1 MRLNPMAPGKLPTEQ
16 RAFYER
22 MQAGIDMHL
31 KGFVSKRDNGALVG
45 PFNPMLHYQQ
55 FGQAC
60 WEILVAL
67 WDNSTLPKAA
77 HEVAILVVG
86 AHFSSRYALYAH
98 EHVAALSCISD
109 AKIATI
115 DAGERPSDLTREE
128 GIAYDVASRL
138 SRGGQLPEAIYRAAL
153 SAFGEQGTAELV
165 YLIGTYCLISVL
177 LNAYDVSVP
186 GEEEDSSGTLAA

>member
-22 MQAGIDMHL
+22 MKAGIDVHL
-31 KGFVSKRDNGALVG
+31 KGFVSNRDDGALVG

-67 WDNSTLPKAA
+67 WENSTLPKAA

-86 AHFSSRYALYAH
+86 AQFSSRYALYAH
-98 EHVAALSCISD
+98 EHVAALSRLSD
-109 AKIATI
+109 DKIATI

-165 YLIGTYCLISVL
+165 YLIGTYCLVSVL
-177 LNAYDVSVP
+177 LNAYDISVP
-186 GEEEDSSGTLAA
+186 GEEEDSGKTLAA